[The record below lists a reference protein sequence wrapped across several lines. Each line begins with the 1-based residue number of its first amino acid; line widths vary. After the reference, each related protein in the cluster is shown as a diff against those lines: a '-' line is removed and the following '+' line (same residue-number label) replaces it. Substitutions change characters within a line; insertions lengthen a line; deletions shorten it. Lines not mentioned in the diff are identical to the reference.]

1 MTNNFLTEDMFIVHN
16 SRYGCQTPFS
26 SVNFGIDTSEEG
38 MMVIDKFLD
47 AAFSRPDNHDT
58 PIFPIS
64 IFKMMK
70 GKNCKYTPN
79 NDLFQ
84 KACKVCAFGLLPN
97 FLNVDAKFN
106 RK

>member
-1 MTNNFLTEDMFIVHN
+1 
-16 SRYGCQTPFS
+16 
-26 SVNFGIDTSEEG
+26 

-47 AAFSRPDNHDT
+47 VAFSRSDKHET

-70 GKNCKYTPN
+70 GKNCKYDPK

-84 KACKVCAFGLLPN
+84 KACKVCAFGFLPN
-97 FLNVDAKFN
+97 FLNVDANFN